1 MNLYHGAS
9 SGSDLTQ
16 PASLSQ
22 AGSRITSQPG
32 PSSSWAGPLPLWRL
46 GPTRLTRS
54 SALVSWM

>member
-1 MNLYHGAS
+1 MNLYPGAS

-16 PASLSQ
+16 PASLNQ

-46 GPTRLTRS
+46 GS
-54 SALVSWM
+54 Y